1 MTGKRW
7 AVAAA
12 FCVLAA
18 PGAFAQKPAPVDA
31 GPAAAGPQS
40 PSAAPAGADAD
51 KTARFPRLLPGKA
64 EARPA
69 PPLTWSAQE
78 LELAQA
84 RCATLLKGL
93 NAVVVPEAPVREGT
107 ECGTPAPMKL
117 ISVGRS
123 PQVALSPP
131 PTVTCDMVAALARWL
146 ERDVQPL
153 ARKHLGAPV
162 IRVETMSSYSCRN
175 AYGRAHGRVS
185 EHGKANAIDI
195 GSFVTAR
202 GQAAL
207 VIADWGPTARQIAA
221 QGAAGQAA
229 AEKAQ
234 ASAPI
239 QPIIPV
245 QSDLGQRGKSVA
257 GQKPPNAASAATVL
271 PLDLRPGM
279 TIGIPGITLDMP
291 GSSNRS
297 PSSFGMAPP
306 SRLGGPKPA
315 PEAAAAVNPDG
326 KTDFL
331 RAAHHSACKLFNT
344 VLGPEANNAHLNHF
358 HLDMAER
365 IKNTKICE

>member
-1 MTGKRW
+1 MKGLEAI
-7 AVAAA
+7 AV
-12 FCVLAA
+12 
-18 PGAFAQKPAPVDA
+18 PE
-31 GPAAAGPQS
+31 S
-40 PSAAPAGADAD
+40 PIREGAD
-51 KTARFPRLLPGKA
+51 
-64 EARPA
+64 
-69 PPLTWSAQE
+69 
-78 LELAQA
+78 
-84 RCATLLKGL
+84 
-93 NAVVVPEAPVREGT
+93 
-107 ECGTPAPMKL
+107 CGAPAPMKL
-117 ISVGRS
+117 VSLGKN

-131 PTVTCDMVAALARWL
+131 PTVTCDMVAALHRWL

-153 ARKHLGAPV
+153 ARKYLGEPV
-162 IRVETMSSYSCRN
+162 IRIETMSSYSCRN
-175 AYGRAHGRVS
+175 AYGRAQGRLS

-202 GQAAL
+202 GRAAL

-239 QPIIPV
+239 QPITPA

-257 GQKPPNAASAATVL
+257 AQKPPAAASAATIL

-291 GSSNRS
+291 GASGRS

-306 SRLGGPKPA
+306 SRLGGPKPP
-315 PEAAAAVNPDG
+315 PEAAPAVNPDG

-331 RAAHHSACKLFNT
+331 RAAHRSACKLFNT

>member
-1 MTGKRW
+1 MHTVRRRRALLG
-7 AVAAA
+7 AALGLVVAYT
-12 FCVLAA
+12 
-18 PGAFAQKPAPVDA
+18 AFAGAQPSLNGSGQSLSHHDPA
-31 GPAAAGPQS
+31 S
-40 PSAAPAGADAD
+40 
-51 KTARFPRLLPGKA
+51 L
-64 EARPA
+64 
-69 PPLTWSAQE
+69 
-78 LELAQA
+78 
-84 RCATLLKGL
+84 
-93 NAVVVPEAPVREGT
+93 APVRW
-107 ECGTPAPMKL
+107 P
-117 ISVGRS
+117 
-123 PQVALSPP
+123 
-131 PTVTCDMVAALARWL
+131 
-146 ERDVQPL
+146 
-153 ARKHLGAPV
+153 
-162 IRVETMSSYSCRN
+162 
-175 AYGRAHGRVS
+175 
-185 EHGKANAIDI
+185 
-195 GSFVTAR
+195 AR

-306 SRLGGPKPA
+306 SRLGGPKPP
-315 PEAAAAVNPDG
+315 PEATPAVNPDG